1 MALILHQRSLFLL
14 KNMIS
19 CNMYHIVP
27 SVLKPTKYFFFCV
40 KCIYTKLDTN
50 VCRFQAEKLCT
61 ILDLCQTLSSW
72 VWPASLTDQYRG
84 SINYPSLTEISVC
97 VVCGEIPGSQ
107 QLQFQ
112 KLIKKCLKSHKI
124 VLWEKLLI
132 HVILLFSM
140 VPLLWEKVLRQ
151 EHQWW
156 QFVRRYS
163 WNSEDDCNSAGG
175 GLSCTNGG
183 NPLLL
188 ILCFL

>member
-112 KLIKKCLKSHKI
+112 KLIKKCYSPNTNKVLSIKQWDIESLSSILKTFHQTKHKHKQTKTQTNKTQTKTYGNRCI
-124 VLWEKLLI
+124 TEICSVFTLI
-132 HVILLFSM
+132 HMS
-140 VPLLWEKVLRQ
+140 
-151 EHQWW
+151 
-156 QFVRRYS
+156 
-163 WNSEDDCNSAGG
+163 
-175 GLSCTNGG
+175 LS
-183 NPLLL
+183 L
-188 ILCFL
+188 IIR